1 MDGWKEVL
9 TNIKEG
15 DIVNLV
21 KQLVRIPS
29 RNPPGEEKAI
39 AEFIATLLMGWGFEV
54 ELVEPM
60 PDRPDVIAWLRGTEG
75 HPTLILNGHIDVVP
89 EGNPALWS
97 TFPFEATVKE
107 GKLFGRG
114 VADQKSGLATMIIAA
129 KAIKD
134 AGVKLRGNLVL
145 TFVSGEE
152 TSEPGTK
159 YLFTERKLK
168 GDWGIVTEPTSTKSG
183 LKVATAECG
192 LAYYHIIVKGKSV
205 HASRPHMGIN
215 AINKAMKVV
224 HALDRY
230 HQEIGK
236 RQHPLIAPPRC
247 TVTMIK
253 GGVKENIVPEECVI
267 TIDRRMIPTETVTN
281 VEGELRGLLE
291 NIRKEDPEFNYD
303 IKFGKSCEAVEIP
316 LESEIAKVVKKNLKK
331 VTGIDP
337 EPWAT
342 PYSCDVRNFI
352 TDASIPAVVFGPGDV
367 VNCHCANEWV
377 EIEEVVTATKV
388 LALTALELL
397 S

>member
-1 MDGWKEVL
+1 MDVWRQVSI
-9 TNIKEG
+9 NIREG

-29 RNPPGEEKAI
+29 RNPPGEEKAA

-60 PDRPDVIAWLRGTEG
+60 PNRPDVIAWLRGIEER
-75 HPTLILNGHIDVVP
+75 PTLILNGHIDVVP

-97 TFPFEATVKE
+97 TFPFEATIKD

-114 VADQKSGLATMIIAA
+114 VADQKSGLAAMMIAA

-168 GDWGIVTEPTSTKSG
+168 GDWGIVTEPTSTKTG

-192 LAYYHIIVKGKSV
+192 LAYYHIIVKGRSV
-205 HASRPHMGIN
+205 HASLPHMGIN
-215 AINKAMKVV
+215 AIAKAVKVIE
-224 HALDRY
+224 ALDRY
-230 HQEIGK
+230 HREIGK
-236 RQHPLIAPPRC
+236 RKHPLIAPPRC

-253 GGVKENIVPEECVI
+253 GGVKENMVPEECMI
-267 TIDRRMIPTETVTN
+267 TIDRRMIPTETVAS
-281 VEGELRGLLE
+281 VEGELRSLLE
-291 NIRKEDPEFNYD
+291 SIRKEDPEFNYE
-303 IKFGKSCEAVEIP
+303 ITPGKSCEAVEIP
-316 LESEIAKVVKKNLKK
+316 SNSEIAEVVRRNLKK
-331 VTGIDP
+331 VTGIEP

-352 TDASIPAVVFGPGDV
+352 TDAGIPAVVFGPGNV
-367 VNCHCANEWV
+367 ENCHCSNEWV
-377 EIEEVVTATKV
+377 EIDEVITATKV
-388 LALTALELL
+388 LALTALDLL